1 MLVDYPSFLWR
12 QKGDDKPPARIKYNN
27 LSLTAFRI
35 ALTLDVADPTLPNES
50 SAVPENQRI
59 VKANESAFPQRT
71 DT

>member
-12 QKGDDKPPARIKYNN
+12 QKGDNKPPARITSNN